1 VNTRPA
7 RKRVQAL
14 SPEERRAALI
24 EATIPLL
31 VEYGATVT
39 TRQIADAA
47 GVAEGTIFGVFP
59 DKASLLRAAILQAMS
74 PEPAVRLL
82 GGLSFI
88 ESLRDRLETAVEAL
102 AAGIAHRAPLIA
114 AVRGLVGGSDDPVF
128 TAQIMRGRDEIIE
141 ALTGLIEPD
150 RALLRRSPA
159 EVARQ
164 LIVFVFAMHGGAFVT
179 DEPLTSKDVVSLL
192 LDGVLIR
199 KAGDSPC

>member
-1 VNTRPA
+1 MNTRPA

-14 SPEERRAALI
+14 SPEERRSALI

-31 VEYGATVT
+31 VEYGAAVT

-59 DKASLLRAAILQAMS
+59 DKASLLRAAILRAMS
-74 PEPAVRLL
+74 PEPAVKLL

-88 ESLRDRLETAVEAL
+88 ENLRDRLETAVEAL
-102 AAGIAHRAPLIA
+102 AAGIAHRAPLVA

-150 RALLRRSPA
+150 RALLRRSPG

-164 LIVFVFAMHGGAFVT
+164 LILFVFAMYGGTFVT
-179 DEPLTSKDVVSLL
+179 DEPLTSKDLVSLL